1 MDTPGKCLREYI
13 LTLGRPRMGVRG
25 PLKPSGRLA
34 EREPEGGKKRE
45 LVSRTSR
52 CLRCLSACRCRQS
65 QAKSSVKTATARP
78 QANISALRRGLSSNE
93 KTEPTLLGKQ
103 GDNHDTHL

>member
-1 MDTPGKCLREYI
+1 MAAGSRNASRHAPLKNTRMDTSGECLREYI

-45 LVSRTSR
+45 LVSRTSV
-52 CLRCLSACRCRQS
+52 A
-65 QAKSSVKTATARP
+65 
-78 QANISALRRGLSSNE
+78 
-93 KTEPTLLGKQ
+93 
-103 GDNHDTHL
+103 